1 MSFYIDIEKNL
12 ESFNLK
18 VKFEQEGNIL
28 GFLGESGCGKSMTLK
43 CIAGIETPTKG
54 RIVLSNRILFDSEKK
69 INLSVQERKIG
80 FLFQNYALFP
90 HMTVRENIE
99 IGLFNLEKNKVKN
112 ISSKYIKKFKLVGLE
127 DRYPHQLSGGQSQRV
142 ALARVLATEPQILL
156 LDEPFSA
163 LDYHLRSDM
172 EIELV
177 NILNEYKGEAI
188 FVTHDI
194 KEAYRVCDDIVVYD
208 KGLSKEKKSI
218 EELFKN
224 PSSIV
229 EAKMTGCK
237 NISRIEE
244 INCNTFY
251 AMDLGLKININKII
265 DNDINY
271 IGVRQEHINLEKDA
285 KGLFEIKNIIK
296 NPFGYTIFTKNKE
309 NRKCKPIQVDLY
321 KDSTEFNIN
330 DSVNLI
336 INEDKIIYLK

>member
-1 MSFYIDIEKNL
+1 MSFYIDIEKEL

-28 GFLGESGCGKSMTLK
+28 GFLGSSGCGKSMTLK

-54 RIVLSNRILFDSEKK
+54 RIVLNNRVLFDSEKK

-80 FLFQNYALFP
+80 LLFQNYALFP

-99 IGLFNLEKNKVKN
+99 IGLFNLEKNKVRDM
-112 ISSKYIKKFKLVGLE
+112 SDTYMKKFKLLKLE
-127 DRYPHQLSGGQSQRV
+127 NRYPHQLSGGQSQRV
-142 ALARVLATEPQILL
+142 ALARVLVTEPQILL

-163 LDYHLRSDM
+163 LDYHLRGDM

-177 NILNEYKGEAI
+177 NILNEYKGEVI

-208 KGLSKEKKSI
+208 KGKSKEKKSI
-218 EELFKN
+218 EKLFKN

-237 NISRIEE
+237 NILRIEK

-251 AMDLGLKININKII
+251 SIDLGFEINTNKII
-265 DNDINY
+265 YDYINY
-271 IGVRQEHINLEKDA
+271 IGIRQEYINLKQDT
-285 KGLFEIKNIIK
+285 KGLFEIKNIVK
-296 NPFGYTIFTKNKE
+296 NPFGYTTFIKNKE
-309 NRKCKPIQVDLY
+309 NKECKLIQVDFY
-321 KDSTEFNIN
+321 KDSMEFNIN

-336 INEDKIIYLK
+336 INEDKIMYLK

>member
-1 MSFYIDIEKNL
+1 MSFYIDIEKKL

-18 VKFEQEGNIL
+18 VKFEQEGNVL

-43 CIAGIETPTKG
+43 CIAGIETPTNGK
-54 RIVLSNRILFDSEKK
+54 IILNNRILFDSEKK

-99 IGLFNLEKNKVKN
+99 IGLFNLEKSKVKD
-112 ISSKYIKKFKLVGLE
+112 ISNKYIKQFKLEGLE
-127 DRYPHQLSGGQSQRV
+127 NRYPHQLSGGQSQRV

-177 NILNEYKGEAI
+177 NILNEYNGEVI

-208 KGLSKEKKSI
+208 KGISKDKKSI

-224 PSSIV
+224 PNSIV

-237 NISRIEE
+237 NILKIEKTKG
-244 INCNTFY
+244 NNFY
-251 AMDLGLKININKII
+251 AKDLSFLINTNKILN
-265 DNDINY
+265 DNTNY
-271 IGVRQEHINLEKDA
+271 IGIRQEHINLKKDI
-285 KGLFEIKNIIK
+285 KGLFEIKNIVK
-296 NPFGYTIFTKNKE
+296 NPFGYTIFIKNKE
-309 NRKCKPIQVDLY
+309 NRECKFIQVDLY
-321 KDSTEFNIN
+321 KDSIEFNIN
-330 DSVNLI
+330 DSLNLD
-336 INEDKIIYLK
+336 INEDKIMYLK